1 MIKQG
6 VQAVLKTFGY
16 RLARADSAVPFCG
29 LSNFFPLL
37 KRFGFSP
44 AHILDVGA
52 NRGKWTREAV
62 KYFPQAHYTLVEPQA
77 DLKSHVMDLIDGG
90 FRIHWINAGA
100 SDQPGTLPLRIIGE
114 DHSSTFVKTARIEGD
129 AIRQIEVPLRTVNE
143 IVASSGL
150 PVPAM
155 VKIDA
160 EGFDLKV
167 IAGASEL
174 FGKTEIFLAE
184 ASVGER
190 DFENS
195 ALAVLQLM
203 DQAGYRLLDV
213 TDLNRSAKSG
223 LLWLTELAFLKKTST
238 MLDSATRY

>member
-1 MIKQG
+1 
-6 VQAVLKTFGY
+6 
-16 RLARADSAVPFCG
+16 
-29 LSNFFPLL
+29 
-37 KRFGFSP
+37 
-44 AHILDVGA
+44 
-52 NRGKWTREAV
+52 
-62 KYFPQAHYTLVEPQA
+62 
-77 DLKSHVMDLIDGG
+77 
-90 FRIHWINAGA
+90 
-100 SDQPGTLPLRIIGE
+100 
-114 DHSSTFVKTARIEGD
+114 
-129 AIRQIEVPLRTVNE
+129 VPLRTVNE